1 VEKKPKYDYEVI
13 TDMKVPS
20 GVRYRIRD
28 VASDN
33 AIATSY
39 DIANAKLVVR
49 ALNALGV
56 DYLTMMREEVS
67 RDVGFVV
74 RAPHSRIW

>member
-1 VEKKPKYDYEVI
+1 MEKKLKYDYQVL
-13 TDMKVPS
+13 TDLKVPS

-28 VASDN
+28 IASDN

-49 ALNALGV
+49 ALNAARRGLYV
-56 DYLTMMREEVS
+56 E
-67 RDVGFVV
+67 
-74 RAPHSRIW
+74 